1 MQQRIVLLAGL
12 AAGILALAACGG
24 SDTVAAPAPSAAA
37 GAVDLSGV
45 CPATVSVQTDW
56 YPEAEHGHLY
66 QLLGQDYTID
76 AKHKSVT
83 GPLMAGGKTTGVNL
97 EIKAGGPAIGY
108 QNVSTQLYQNKDI
121 TLGYVGTD
129 DSIQYSKTLPTT
141 AVFAQLNLSPFMI
154 MWDPKTYP
162 DVTDLPQLGA
172 ALKAKGGVVRYFSG
186 SAYMKFLIGKGIFD
200 KSVTDGS
207 YDGTPAKFVAGRGKD
222 AQQGFAS
229 AEPYIYANQVPAWNK
244 EVKYALLSTTGWTSY
259 ASSIAVRNDKLSSL
273 KGCLAK
279 LVPVMQQGLVDFMK
293 TPAPTNELILKL
305 DKAYSK
311 SWPYT
316 LDVANFA
323 VDSMK
328 QNKIVSDGGA
338 AYVGS
343 FDPVRVDEMMKIAG
357 PIFLKS
363 ETANPDVKATDLYT
377 NEFLSKTIKLGY

>member
-1 MQQRIVLLAGL
+1 MQQRITLLAGL
-12 AAGILALAACGG
+12 TTALLALAACGG
-24 SDTVAAPAPSAAA
+24 SEPAAPAPSAAA

-66 QLLGQDYTID
+66 AMLGSDYTID
-76 AKHKSVT
+76 SKHKSVT
-83 GPLMAGGKTTGVNL
+83 GPLMSNGKATGINL
-97 EIKAGGPAIGY
+97 EVKAGGPAIGY

-129 DSIQYSKTLPTT
+129 DAIQYSKTLPTT
-141 AVFAQLNLSPFMI
+141 AVLAQLNLSPFMI

-162 DVTDLPQLGA
+162 TVTDLPQLGA
-172 ALKAKGGVVRYFSG
+172 ALKAGGGVVRYFSG
-186 SAYMKFLIGKGIFD
+186 SAYMKFLIGKGVFD

-207 YDGTPAKFVAGRGKD
+207 YDGTPAKFVAGQGKD

-229 AEPYIYANQVPAWNK
+229 AEPFIYANQVPAWNK

-259 ASSIAVRNDKLSSL
+259 ASSISVRNDKLASL
-273 KGCLAK
+273 TPCLTK

-293 TPAPTNELILKL
+293 NPAPTNDLILKL
-305 DKAYSK
+305 DKAYSR

-316 LDVANFA
+316 LDVADYA
-323 VDSMK
+323 VTAMK

-338 AYVGS
+338 ANVGS
-343 FDPVRVDEMMKIAG
+343 FDPKRVDEMMKIAG

-363 ETANPDVKATDLYT
+363 ATANPDVKATDLYT
-377 NEFLSKTIKLGY
+377 NQFLSKTIKLGY

>member
-1 MQQRIVLLAGL
+1 MQQRITLLAGL
-12 AAGILALAACGG
+12 TTALLALAACGG
-24 SDTVAAPAPSAAA
+24 SEPAAPAPSAAA

-66 QLLGQDYTID
+66 AMLGSDYTID
-76 AKHKSVT
+76 SKHKSVT
-83 GPLMAGGKTTGVNL
+83 GPLMSNGKATGINL
-97 EIKAGGPAIGY
+97 EVKAGGPAIGY

-129 DSIQYSKTLPTT
+129 DAIQYSKTLPTT
-141 AVFAQLNLSPFMI
+141 AVLAQLNLSPFMI

-162 DVTDLPQLGA
+162 TVTDLPQLGA
-172 ALKAKGGVVRYFSG
+172 ALKAEGGVVRYFSG
-186 SAYMKFLIGKGIFD
+186 SAYMKFLIGKGVFD

-207 YDGTPAKFVAGRGKD
+207 YDGTPAKFVAGQGKD

-229 AEPYIYANQVPAWNK
+229 AEPFIYANQVPAWNK

-259 ASSIAVRNDKLSSL
+259 ASSISVRNDKLASL
-273 KGCLAK
+273 TPCLTK

-293 TPAPTNELILKL
+293 NPAPTNDLILKL
-305 DKAYSK
+305 DKAYSR

-316 LDVANFA
+316 LDVADYA
-323 VDSMK
+323 VTAMK

-338 AYVGS
+338 ANVGS
-343 FDPVRVDEMMKIAG
+343 FDPNRVDEMMKIAG

-363 ETANPDVKATDLYT
+363 ATANPDVKATDLYT
-377 NEFLSKTIKLGY
+377 NQFLSKTIKLGY

>member
-1 MQQRIVLLAGL
+1 MQQRITLLAGL
-12 AAGILALAACGG
+12 TTALLALAACGG
-24 SDTVAAPAPSAAA
+24 SEPAAPAPSAAA

-66 QLLGQDYTID
+66 AMLGSDYTID
-76 AKHKSVT
+76 SKHKSVT
-83 GPLMAGGKTTGVNL
+83 GPLMSNGKATGINL
-97 EIKAGGPAIGY
+97 EVKAGGPAIGY

-129 DSIQYSKTLPTT
+129 DAIQYSKTLPTT
-141 AVFAQLNLSPFMI
+141 AVLAQLNLSPFMI

-162 DVTDLPQLGA
+162 TVTDLPQLGA
-172 ALKAKGGVVRYFSG
+172 ALKAEGGVVRYFSG
-186 SAYMKFLIGKGIFD
+186 SAYMKFLIGKGVFD

-207 YDGTPAKFVAGRGKD
+207 YDGTPAKFVAGQGKD

-229 AEPYIYANQVPAWNK
+229 AEPFIYANQVPAWNK

-259 ASSIAVRNDKLSSL
+259 ASSISVRNDKLASL
-273 KGCLAK
+273 TPCLTK

-293 TPAPTNELILKL
+293 NPAPTNDLILKL
-305 DKAYSK
+305 DKAYSR

-316 LDVANFA
+316 LDVADYA
-323 VDSMK
+323 VTAMK

-338 AYVGS
+338 ANVGS
-343 FDPVRVDEMMKIAG
+343 FDPKRVDEMMKIAG

-363 ETANPDVKATDLYT
+363 ATANPDVKATDLYT
-377 NEFLSKTIKLGY
+377 NQFLSKTIKLGY